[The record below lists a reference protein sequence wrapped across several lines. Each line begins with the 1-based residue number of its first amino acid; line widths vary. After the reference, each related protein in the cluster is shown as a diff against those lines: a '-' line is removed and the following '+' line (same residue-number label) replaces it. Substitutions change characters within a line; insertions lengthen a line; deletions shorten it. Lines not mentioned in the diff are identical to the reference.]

1 MTYRHLLKILPTL
14 SEDELWGLLAEERR
28 KLRRYSMLYRLH
40 QRASNLRMQRERL
53 EILREARV
61 R

>member
-1 MTYRHLLKILPTL
+1 MTYRHLLKIIHTL
-14 SEDELWGLLAEERR
+14 SENELWLLLDEERS